1 MINYRDLKPGDTLPP
16 ATSRAI
22 WAEPW
27 EPAWFIFTV
36 PPRGELPAAA
46 WLSRNGAP
54 ETWYPSETIYT
65 RNRYSPGKRI
75 PRVVPVCSGYL
86 FAVLPARPHWDVLF
100 ARAQHGGKKLLTHVV
115 SRGADPIAIP
125 ESVIA
130 EMAQVPQRLE
140 TIRQAEREARRIK
153 PGDRA
158 EIKIGGIPWVVQVE
172 AIHEGIAS
180 FILPLLGGAT
190 HKAAVDAMRKIG

>member
-46 WLSRNGAP
+46 WLSRNGAL
-54 ETWYPSETIYT
+54 ETWYPSETIVT
-65 RNRYSPGKRI
+65 TNRFKPGKRI
-75 PRVVPVCSGYL
+75 PKIVPVCSGYL

-100 ARAQHGGKKLLTHVV
+100 CRAQQGKKKLLTHVV
-115 SRGADPIAIP
+115 SRGVEPIAIP

-130 EMAQVPQRLE
+130 EMAQVPKRLE
-140 TIRQAEREARRIK
+140 VIREAEREARRLR

-158 EIKIGGIPWVVQVE
+158 RFNIGGTEWTVQVE

-180 FILPLLGGAT
+180 FILPLLGGQRVTAN
-190 HKAAVDAMRKIG
+190 VEDMRKVG